1 MIVIGVP
8 TTGSIPVKVIGS
20 IESVLLSRKD
30 VVPYYIE
37 GSLVYDARANIVN
50 YALQKGADVLF
61 LDSDIVFPLEGFDR
75 LIWHDKDI
83 VSGLY
88 FGRHKGKSNPIAY
101 KTVKP
106 STFFRKPVLEE
117 ITEIKPF
124 MEVQGAGLGFCLI
137 KNRVLNTFD
146 NVNPFEPFGNLG
158 EDLSFFYRCR
168 KKGFKILLDTTF
180 TLEHIGEYA
189 YTFQDYN
196 AQRKKGE

>member
-50 YALQKGADVLF
+50 YALQKGADLLF
-61 LDSDIVFPLEGFDR
+61 LDSDIQFSLEAFNS
-75 LIWHDKDI
+75 LIGRDTDV

-88 FGRHKGKSNPIAY
+88 YSRRKPSYPVAY

-106 STFFRKPVLEE
+106 QTIFRPAKIET
-117 ITEIKPF
+117 ITEIRPY
-124 MEVQGAGLGFCLI
+124 MEVAGAGLGFCLI
-137 KNRVLNTFD
+137 KNKVLRSLPK
-146 NVNPFEPFGNLG
+146 NVNPFEPFGGLG
-158 EDLSFFYRCR
+158 EDFCFFLRLR
-168 KKGFKILLDTTF
+168 KKGFKVMLDTTF
-180 TLEHIGEYA
+180 ELKHLGQYG
-189 YTFQDYN
+189 YTAIDCE
-196 AQRKKGE
+196 G